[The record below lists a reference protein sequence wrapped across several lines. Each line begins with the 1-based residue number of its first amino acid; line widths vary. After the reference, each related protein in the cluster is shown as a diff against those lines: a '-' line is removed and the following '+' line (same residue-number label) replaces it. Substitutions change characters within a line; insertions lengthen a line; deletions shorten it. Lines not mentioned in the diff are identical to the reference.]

1 MTFALLVLHI
11 AEEAPAFPA
20 WVSHH
25 FGTTTPGFYALS
37 HIPLLAGAF
46 YVARRAAAPGAGAR
60 WVWLSVAVQVGLA
73 GNGLFHLATTI
84 LFREYSP
91 GVITGVV
98 LYMPFTAYLLT
109 RAMALLPAS
118 RIATA
123 SLAGGAAALVLIAS
137 LWLDLDFV

>member
-1 MTFALLVLHI
+1 MTFALLALHI
-11 AEEAPAFPA
+11 AEEAQTFPA
-20 WVSHH
+20 WASHH

-46 YVARRAAAPGAGAR
+46 YVARRATVPRAGAR
-60 WVWLSVAVQVGLA
+60 WVWLSVAVQAGLA
-73 GNGLFHLATTI
+73 VNGLFHLAMTL

-91 GVITGVV
+91 GVITGVG

-109 RAMALLPAS
+109 RAVALLPTS

-123 SLAGGAAALVLIAS
+123 SLAGGAVAVVLTAS